1 MLQGLILE
9 IARIDVKPGMERE
22 FEINVGKALPI
33 FQRVEGWR
41 GMELRRSIEFPS
53 RFHLLAR
60 WDSVE
65 SHTVAFRESA
75 AFQQWRELVGHCFAR
90 PPEVEHM
97 TLSLIGH

>member
-1 MLQGLILE
+1 MLQGLVLE
-9 IARIDVKPGMERE
+9 IARIDVKPGLERE
-22 FEINVGKALPI
+22 FEINVGKALPL
-33 FQRVEGWR
+33 FQQVEGWR

-65 SHTVAFRESA
+65 NHTVGFRESA
-75 AFQQWRELVGHCFAR
+75 AFQQWRELVGYCFAR